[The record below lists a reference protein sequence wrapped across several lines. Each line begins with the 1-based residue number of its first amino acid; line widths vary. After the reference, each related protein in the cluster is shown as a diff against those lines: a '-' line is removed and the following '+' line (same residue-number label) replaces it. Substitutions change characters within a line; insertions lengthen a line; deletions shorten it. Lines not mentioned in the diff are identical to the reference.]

1 MKKTLNS
8 FLMNSFEYESYPC
21 ICRKETIYT
30 SPNEEPSYIVKICEN
45 NSVSSLKFSY
55 SAQNGLNLSGN
66 AGGIIDANILGKLLA
81 IPTNDLDATINF
93 VEQYGFIIPI
103 SNSEYESI
111 DSKVLLAFFERI
123 KSTVR
128 LMSAIAGKKNY
139 ANIFIYLSY
148 LLFSDPATINT
159 SYGTFSTVEHP
170 FSALLRSFSNMPD
183 IQRNQELFDN
193 GFIEIY
199 DIVKKG
205 NIRIKNDDL
214 TAMVSGDGITSL
226 AGSRD
231 PFFKNLFALYTNFR
245 TDDANLRL
253 IIDFYMNYQKEIGII
268 KNVEPKKIQYYS
280 KNNINIS
287 DELKNAMLKVA
298 EIIISYEIN
307 GNVSGIHPSYAYGSL
322 MPSWKLSTFLETL
335 YFSIF
340 YMQPG
345 VELYKECENPNCKRD
360 KYFLVKTTK
369 QNKKYCCSECG
380 NAAAQRRSRQR
391 KLEK

>member
-8 FLMNSFEYESYPC
+8 FLINSFEYESYPC

-30 SPNEEPSYIVKICEN
+30 SPNKEPNYILKICEN
-45 NSVSSLKFSY
+45 NSVNSLKFSY

-111 DSKVLLAFFERI
+111 DSKALLTFFERI

-128 LMSAIAGKKNY
+128 LMSAIAGKRNY
-139 ANIFIYLSY
+139 TNIFINLSY
-148 LLFSDPATINT
+148 LLYSDPVMIDT
-159 SYGTFSTVEHP
+159 SYGSFSTVEHP
-170 FSALLRSFSNMPD
+170 FSSLLRSFSSMPD

-199 DIVKKG
+199 DIVKKER
-205 NIRIKNDDL
+205 NRIKKDEL
-214 TAMVSGDGITSL
+214 TAMISGNEIDSL
-226 AGSRD
+226 AGIRD

-268 KNVEPKKIQYYS
+268 KNVEPEKIQYYS
-280 KNNINIS
+280 KNDVNLS

-298 EIIISYEIN
+298 EIVISDEIN
-307 GNVSGIHPSYAYGSL
+307 GNIRGIHPSYTYGSL
-322 MPSWKLSTFLETL
+322 TPSWKLSTFLEAL

-369 QNKKYCCSECG
+369 QNKKYCCPQCG